1 MILSSQRFFFSFFR
15 KSPSLT
21 VFMKTLFVVVVYVTI
36 IREDG
41 KMMRQFLKLLLV
53 KPWKRLELKE
63 ALE

>member
-1 MILSSQRFFFSFFR
+1 
-15 KSPSLT
+15 
-21 VFMKTLFVVVVYVTI
+21 MKTLLVVVYVITI